1 MALSSITRAL
11 GRSPLTSEL
20 LNTLSKYQH
29 LKLNGLARLPK
40 GLVSSALAQ
49 AQSRNLLVI
58 TATLEEA
65 GRWSAQL
72 EAMGWQTVH
81 FYPTS
86 ETSPYEPFDP
96 ESEMVWGQLQVLADL
111 VKGLEGRGQ
120 EKDAEIQGRG
130 DAESLNLTQSS
141 KLKTQNSST
150 PHTPPP
156 TPLAIVATER
166 SLQPHLP
173 PVEALQPYCL
183 KLNRGV
189 ELDLEML
196 SKELARL
203 GYERVPLV
211 ETEGQ
216 WSRRGDIV
224 DVFPVASELPVRLEL
239 FGDELDQIREF
250 DPATQRSLD
259 RIEQIVLTPTNFA
272 PIVQAALVG
281 KKAAALKNFLSPEDQ
296 EKFEEGQMPEGSRRF
311 LGIAFDQPA
320 SLLDYL
326 PENTLIAIDEPEQ
339 CEAHSDRW
347 VEHVEEH
354 WREVGGGENSA
365 NLPQVHRSFQ
375 ESLTEVECFDRLYLS
390 ELAEEPKVRTAKDTG
405 PAPVNLAS
413 RPVPAIP
420 HQFGRLAETLRQE
433 RDRNFSI
440 WLVSAQPSRSVAL
453 LQEHDCPAQFIPNP
467 RDYLAI
473 DKLQVQHVPV
483 ALKYSGL
490 AELEGFI
497 LPTFRLVVVTDREFF
512 GQHTLATPSYV
523 RKRRRAASKQVDPN
537 KLQPGDYVVHRNH
550 GIGRF
555 LKLES
560 LMLNHETREYL
571 AIQYADGLLRVSA
584 DQLNA
589 LSRFRGAGETAP
601 ELNKMS
607 SKAWEKTKSK
617 VRKAIKKVAV
627 DLLQLYAQRAHQQG
641 FTYPPDMPW
650 QEEME
655 DSFPYQPTPDQLK
668 AVQDVKLDM
677 QSDRPMDRLV
687 CGDVGFGKTEV
698 AIRAIFKAITAG
710 KQVALLAPTTILT
723 QQHYHTLKERF
734 APYPI
739 QVGLLNRFRT
749 PEERRNILQRLT
761 TGELDVVVGTHQLL
775 GKGVQFKDLG
785 LLVVDEEQ
793 RFGVNQK
800 EKIKSLRTHV
810 DVLTLSATPIPRTLY
825 MALSGVREM
834 SLITTPPPSRRPI
847 KTHLAPYDP
856 EMVRTAL
863 RQELDRGG
871 QVFYVVPRV
880 EGIEEVAASIREM
893 IPGVRLAIAHGQM
906 PEAEL
911 ENTMLTFSEGE
922 ADVLVCTTII
932 ESGLDIPRVNTI
944 LIEDAQ
950 RFGLSQLYQ
959 LRGRV
964 GRAGIQAHAWL
975 LYPKQSQ
982 LTDTARQRLR
992 AIQEFAQLGSGYQLA
1007 VRDMEIR
1014 GVGNLLGAEQS
1025 GQLDAIGF
1033 DLYVEMLEEAIGEI
1047 RGQKIPTV
1055 DDAQIDLNLTAF
1067 IPTDYIPDLDQK
1079 MSAYRAVASASSKQE
1094 LTQIA
1099 ADWSDRYGA
1108 IPVAAS
1114 QLIRIVE
1121 LKQIA
1126 KKLGFSRI
1134 KPEGAQHI
1142 VLETPMEE
1150 PAWNLLKANLPE
1162 HLHSRFVY
1170 TPGKVT
1176 VRGLGILNADQQLE
1190 NLLNWLGKMQGAL
1203 PEMAIA

>member
-1 MALSSITRAL
+1 MAFSSITRAL

-20 LNTLSKYQH
+20 LATLQRHQH
-29 LKLNGLARLPK
+29 LRLNGLARLPK
-40 GLVSSALAQ
+40 GIVSSALAQ
-49 AQSRNLLVI
+49 AQARNLLVI

-86 ETSPYEPFDP
+86 ESSPYEPFDP
-96 ESEMVWGQLQVLADL
+96 ESEMTWGQLQVLADL
-111 VKGLEGRGQ
+111 LKAEEGNK
-120 EKDAEIQGRG
+120 EKSA
-130 DAESLNLTQSS
+130 A
-141 KLKTQNSST
+141 
-150 PHTPPP
+150 
-156 TPLAIVATER
+156 PLAIVATER
-166 SLQPHLP
+166 ALQPHLP
-173 PVEALQPYCL
+173 TVEAFRPYCL
-183 KLNRGV
+183 TLQKGT
-189 ELDLEML
+189 ELDLETL
-196 SKELARL
+196 GQELARL

-259 RIEQIVLTPTNFA
+259 RINQLLLTPTNYA
-272 PIVQAALVG
+272 PIIQAALTTDRLAVVRTY
-281 KKAAALKNFLSPEDQ
+281 LSEADQ
-296 EKFEEGQMPEGSRRF
+296 DKLDQGQMPEGSRRF
-311 LGIAFDQPA
+311 LGLAFEKPA

-326 PENTLIAIDEPEQ
+326 PDNTLIAIDEPEQ
-339 CEAHSDRW
+339 CQAHGERW
-347 VEHVEEH
+347 FEHAEEH
-354 WREVGGGENSA
+354 YLESGGQGGPDGRSP
-365 NLPQVHRSFQ
+365 LPRIHRT
-375 ESLTEVECFDRLYLS
+375 LTDAAAEVECFDRLYLS
-390 ELAEEPKVRTAKDTG
+390 ELAEEPKVRTAQDKG
-405 PAPVNLAS
+405 PSPVNLAS

-420 HQFGRLAETLRQE
+420 HQFGKLAETLRGE
-433 RDRNFSI
+433 RDRGFSI

-483 ALKYSGL
+483 AVKYSGL

-555 LKLES
+555 MKLES
-560 LMLNHETREYL
+560 LTINRETREYL
-571 AIQYADGLLRVSA
+571 VLQYADGLLRVAA
-584 DQLNA
+584 DQLSS
-589 LSRFRGAGETAP
+589 LSRFRAAGETTP
-601 ELNKMS
+601 DLNKMS
-607 SKAWEKTKSK
+607 GKAWEKTKSK

-627 DLLQLYAQRAHQQG
+627 DLLQLYAQRAQQQG
-641 FTYPPDMPW
+641 FTYPIDQPW
-650 QEEME
+650 QQEME

-668 AVQDVKLDM
+668 ATQDVKQDM
-677 QSDRPMDRLV
+677 ESDRPMDRLV

-698 AIRAIFKAITAG
+698 AIRAIFKAVTAG

-749 PEERRNILQRLT
+749 NEEKRQILQRMK

-775 GKGVQFKDLG
+775 GKGVEFKDLG

-800 EKIKSLRTHV
+800 EKIKSLRTQV

-856 EMVRTAL
+856 EIVRTAIC
-863 RQELDRGG
+863 QELDRGG

-880 EGIEEVAASIREM
+880 EGIEEVATRIRDM
-893 IPGVRLAIAHGQM
+893 IPTIRIAIAHGQM
-906 PEAEL
+906 AESEL
-911 ENTMLTFSEGE
+911 EPTMLTFSEGE
-922 ADVLVCTTII
+922 ADILVCTTII

-975 LYPKQSQ
+975 FYPKQSQ

-992 AIQEFAQLGSGYQLA
+992 AIQEFTQLGSGYQLA

-1025 GQLDAIGF
+1025 GQMDAIGF
-1033 DLYVEMLEEAIGEI
+1033 DLYVEMLEEAIAEI
-1047 RGQKIPTV
+1047 RGQEIPKV
-1055 DDAQIDLNLTAF
+1055 DDTQIDLNLTAF
-1067 IPTDYIPDLDQK
+1067 IPADYIPDLDQK
-1079 MSAYRAVASASSKQE
+1079 MSAYRVVASAASKQE
-1094 LTQIA
+1094 LNQIA
-1099 ADWSDRYGA
+1099 ADWNDRYGP
-1108 IPVAAS
+1108 IPVSAR
-1114 QLIRIVE
+1114 QLIRVVE

-1134 KPEGAQHI
+1134 KPEGKQHV

-1162 HLHSRFVY
+1162 HLYTRFVY

-1176 VRGLGILNADQQLE
+1176 VRGLGVMSADQQLE
-1190 NLLNWLGKMQGAL
+1190 NLINWLNKMQGAL
-1203 PEMAIA
+1203 PEPALV

>member
-1 MALSSITRAL
+1 MTFSSITRAL
-11 GRSPLTSEL
+11 GRSPLTAEL
-20 LNTLSKYQH
+20 LAKLQQQRVLH
-29 LKLNGLARLPK
+29 LNGVARLPK

-49 AQSRNLLVI
+49 TQQRNLLVV

-65 GRWSAQL
+65 GRWAAQL
-72 EAMGWQTVH
+72 EAMGWTAMH

-86 ETSPYEPFDP
+86 EASPYEPFDP
-96 ESEMVWGQLQVLADL
+96 ESEMIWGQMQVLADL
-111 VKGLEGRGQ
+111 VKVQ
-120 EKDAEIQGRG
+120 TVAAAK
-130 DAESLNLTQSS
+130 
-141 KLKTQNSST
+141 
-150 PHTPPP
+150 PF
-156 TPLAIVATER
+156 AIVTTER
-166 SLQPHLP
+166 ALQPHLP
-173 PVEALQPYCL
+173 PVEAFRPYC
-183 KLNRGV
+183 V
-189 ELDLEML
+189 TL
-196 SKELARL
+196 SKGMELNLEALSQRLAHL

-216 WSRRGDIV
+216 WSRRGDII

-239 FGDELDQIREF
+239 FGDELDHLREF

-259 RIEQIVLTPTNFA
+259 NTDRLVLTATTFSPMIIQGLREAGRLTDSSLA
-272 PIVQAALVG
+272 PDIREQL
-281 KKAAALKNFLSPEDQ
+281 Q
-296 EKFEEGQMPEGSRRF
+296 TGQTPEGMRRF
-311 LGIAFDQPA
+311 LGLAFDQPA

-326 PENTLIAIDEPEQ
+326 PANTLIALDEPDQ
-339 CEAHSDRW
+339 CHAHSQRW
-347 VEHVEEH
+347 FEHAEEQ
-354 WREVGGGENSA
+354 WQEQAGQFVKI
-365 NLPQVHRSFQ
+365 HRAFE
-375 ESLTEVECFDRLYLS
+375 ESLAAIAPFDQLYLS
-390 ELAEEPKVRTAKDTG
+390 ELSEVNSG
-405 PAPVNLAS
+405 LNLAS

-433 RDRNFSI
+433 RDRGFGV

-453 LQEHDCPAQFIPNP
+453 LQEHDCPAQFVPNP

-473 DKLQVQHVPV
+473 DKLQTQRVPV
-483 ALKYSGL
+483 AVKYSGL

-512 GQHTLATPSYV
+512 GQHSLATPSYI
-523 RKRRRAASKQVDPN
+523 RKRRQAASKQVDPN
-537 KLQPGDYVVHRNH
+537 KLQLGDFVVHKNH
-550 GIGRF
+550 GVGRF

-560 LMLNHETREYL
+560 LTINSETREYL
-571 AIQYADGLLRVSA
+571 VLQYADGLLRVAA

-589 LSRFRGAGETAP
+589 LSRFRAAGDKVP
-601 ELNKMS
+601 ELNKMTGNT
-607 SKAWEKTKSK
+607 WERTKSK

-627 DLLQLYAQRAHQQG
+627 DLLQLYAQRAQREG
-641 FTYPPDMPW
+641 FSYPIDTPW

-655 DSFPYQPTPDQLK
+655 ESFPYQPTPDQLK
-668 AVQDVKLDM
+668 AVQDVKRDM
-677 QSDRPMDRLV
+677 ESARPMDRLV

-698 AIRAIFKAITAG
+698 AIRAIFKAVTAG

-734 APYPI
+734 APYPL

-749 PEERRNILQRLT
+749 AEERKEIQQRLA

-800 EKIKSLRTHV
+800 EKIKSLKTQV

-825 MALSGVREM
+825 MSLSGVREM

-847 KTHLAPYDP
+847 KTHLSPYDP
-856 EMVRTAL
+856 EVVRTAI

-871 QVFYVVPRV
+871 QIFYVVPRV
-880 EGIEEVAASIREM
+880 EGIEEISGRLREM
-893 IPGVRLAIAHGQM
+893 VPGARIAIAHGQM
-906 PEAEL
+906 QEGEL
-911 ENTMLTFSEGE
+911 EATMLTFSNGE
-922 ADVLVCTTII
+922 ADILVCTTII

-975 LYPKQSQ
+975 FYPKQSQ

-1025 GQLDAIGF
+1025 GQMDAIGF
-1033 DLYVEMLEEAIGEI
+1033 DLYMEMLEEAIKEI
-1047 RGQKIPTV
+1047 RGQEIPQV
-1055 DDAQIDLNLTAF
+1055 DDTQIDLSLTAF
-1067 IPTDYIPDLDQK
+1067 IPTDYIPDLDHK
-1079 MSAYRAVASASSKQE
+1079 MSAYRAVASAQTRRE
-1094 LTQIA
+1094 LAEIA
-1099 ADWSDRYGA
+1099 ADWTDRYGPLPPAA
-1108 IPVAAS
+1108 I
-1114 QLIRIVE
+1114 QLLRVME

-1126 KKLGFSRI
+1126 KSLGFSRI
-1134 KPEGAQHI
+1134 KPEGKQHVI
-1142 VLETPMEE
+1142 LETPMEE
-1150 PAWNLLKANLPE
+1150 PAWNLLKDNLPA
-1162 HLHSRFVY
+1162 HLQTRFVY
-1170 TPGKVT
+1170 TPNKVT
-1176 VRGLGILNADQQLE
+1176 VRGLGVLKADLQLE
-1190 NLLNWLGKMQGAL
+1190 NLLDYLGRMKGGL
-1203 PEMAIA
+1203 PEAAIA

>member
-20 LNTLSKYQH
+20 LTNLQRHQYLRLT
-29 LKLNGLARLPK
+29 GLARFPK

-49 AQSRNLLVI
+49 TQSQNLLVI

-65 GRWSAQL
+65 GRWTAQL
-72 EAMGWQTVH
+72 ETMGWQTVH

-86 ETSPYEPFDP
+86 EASPYEPFDP
-96 ESEMVWGQLQVLADL
+96 ESEMIWGQLQVLADL
-111 VKGLEGRGQ
+111 VRQ
-120 EKDAEIQGRG
+120 PAISPD
-130 DAESLNLTQSS
+130 T
-141 KLKTQNSST
+141 TPST
-150 PHTPPP
+150 TSANRSFAPVA
-156 TPLAIVATER
+156 LVATER
-166 SLQPHLP
+166 ALQPHLP
-173 PVEALQPYCL
+173 PVEAFKPYCL
-183 KLNRGV
+183 TLKRGT
-189 ELDLEML
+189 ELDLETL

-211 ETEGQ
+211 EVEGQ

-224 DVFPVASELPVRLEL
+224 DLFPVASELPIRLEL

-259 RIEQIVLTPTNFA
+259 RIEQIVLTPTSYA
-272 PIVQAALVG
+272 PIIRASLTG
-281 KKAAALKNFLSPEDQ
+281 EKASRVKARLTDEEQ
-296 EKFEEGQMPEGSRRF
+296 EKFEQGQMPEGSRRF
-311 LGIAFDQPA
+311 LGVAFDRPA
-320 SLLDYL
+320 SVLDYL
-326 PENTLIAIDEPEQ
+326 PTNTLIAIDEPDQ
-339 CEAHSDRW
+339 CEAHSNLW
-347 VEHVEEH
+347 YENVVEHYG
-354 WREVGGGENSA
+354 EVAQG
-365 NLPQVHRSFQ
+365 LPSIHRRLQDSDAELEAFQ
-375 ESLTEVECFDRLYLS
+375 RLYLY
-390 ELAEEPKVRTAKDTG
+390 ELAEESVTRSAKDKG
-405 PAPVNLAS
+405 PSPVNLAS

-420 HQFGRLAETLRQE
+420 HQFARLAETLRQE

-467 RDYLAI
+467 HDYLAI
-473 DKLQVQHVPV
+473 DKLQTQRVPV
-483 ALKYSGL
+483 AVKYSGL

-560 LMLNHETREYL
+560 LTLNRETREYL
-571 AIQYADGLLRVSA
+571 VIQYADGLLRVAA

-589 LSRFRGAGETAP
+589 LSRFRGAGDTAP

-607 SKAWEKTKSK
+607 SKAWERTKSK

-627 DLLQLYAQRAHQQG
+627 DLLQLYAQRASQEG
-641 FTYPPDMPW
+641 FAYPLDIPW
-650 QEEME
+650 QQEME

-668 AVQDVKLDM
+668 AVQDVKQDM

-698 AIRAIFKAITAG
+698 AIRAIFKAVTAG

-749 PEERRNILQRLT
+749 AEERRHILQRLA

-800 EKIKSLRTHV
+800 EKIKSLKTQV

-856 EMVRTAL
+856 EMVRSAI

-880 EGIEEVAASIREM
+880 EGIEETAARIREM
-893 IPGVRLAIAHGQM
+893 VPGARLAIAHGQM
-906 PEAEL
+906 PEGEL
-911 ENTMLTFSEGE
+911 ESTMLTFSEGE
-922 ADVLVCTTII
+922 ADILVCTTII

-944 LIEDAQ
+944 LIEDAH

-975 LYPKQSQ
+975 FYPRQSQ

-992 AIQEFAQLGSGYQLA
+992 AIQEFTQLGSGYQLA
-1007 VRDMEIR
+1007 MRDMEIR

-1025 GQLDAIGF
+1025 GQMDAIGF
-1033 DLYVEMLEEAIGEI
+1033 DLYVEMLEEAIREI
-1047 RGQKIPTV
+1047 RGQEIPQVEDT
-1055 DDAQIDLNLTAF
+1055 QIDLNLTAF
-1067 IPTDYIPDLDQK
+1067 IPADYIPDLDQK
-1079 MSAYRAVASASSKQE
+1079 MSAYRAVASATTRQE

-1099 ADWSDRYGA
+1099 ADWSDRYGP
-1108 IPVAAS
+1108 IPVAAL
-1114 QLIRIVE
+1114 QLIRVVE

-1134 KPEGAQHI
+1134 KPEGTQHV

-1176 VRGLGILNADQQLE
+1176 VRGLGVMNADQQLE
-1190 NLLNWLGKMQGAL
+1190 NLINWLQRMQGAI
-1203 PEMAIA
+1203 PEPATALT